1 MGTYDPPQ
9 NCQKLAIKYCNK
21 EISNGQL
28 QNKHRNV
35 DLKTQNVQKNINKGD
50 IILGQM
56 ADNLIKTK
64 HSKDM
69 TAVDMKYAVM
79 PLIQMCTDR
88 LTFSAHGNNIIN

>member
-1 MGTYDPPQ
+1 
-9 NCQKLAIKYCNK
+9 
-21 EISNGQL
+21 
-28 QNKHRNV
+28 
-35 DLKTQNVQKNINKGD
+35 
-50 IILGQM
+50 M

-79 PLIQMCTDR
+79 PLIHMCTDR